1 MSGSS
6 TPTPTAGPAV
16 REPTVGQLMRPAT
29 RTVEA
34 DAHVASAA
42 YLMKRAHDCALVVT
56 SDDEG
61 RMPIAVLTDADVS
74 QAVADGRDLGEI
86 RINDLRLPRPMAVHP
101 DTSLTEAAELMLDKA
116 VSNLPVV
123 DDAGLVGVVDLAAVC
138 RALLR
143 RQPAA

>member
-16 REPTVGQLMRPAT
+16 QEPTVGQLMRAAT

-42 YLMKRAHDCALVVT
+42 YLMKRAHDCVLVVT

-86 RINDLRLPRPMAVHP
+86 RINDLRLPRPVAVHP
-101 DTSLTEAAELMLDKA
+101 DTSLTEATRMMLDKA
-116 VSNLPVV
+116 LTNLPVV
-123 DDAGLVGVVDLAAVC
+123 DGDRLVGVLDLPAVC

-143 RQPAA
+143 RQPVA